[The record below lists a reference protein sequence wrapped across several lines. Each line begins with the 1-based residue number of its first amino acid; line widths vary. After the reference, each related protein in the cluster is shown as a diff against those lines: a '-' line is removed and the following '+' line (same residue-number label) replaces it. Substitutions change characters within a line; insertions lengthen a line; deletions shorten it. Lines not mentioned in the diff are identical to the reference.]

1 MNTFYQII
9 NIIINGASYGVVL
22 FLVATGMSL
31 TMGLM
36 RVVNMSHGA
45 IYMFSG
51 YVAVNAYTAMKSAG
65 VPCAW
70 VIALIIGAAVGA
82 GFGALLE
89 IGFLRRLYK
98 HPTYQVLLTIGMI
111 NILNNVAQWI
121 WGGMPLST
129 PTPGF
134 LSNGV
139 WIGNTKVSF
148 FRFFIIG
155 VGIVMAI
162 LLWLLQD
169 KTRIG
174 AMVRAG
180 MDNREISA
188 TLGINNKLIFTG
200 VFVLGSLI
208 AGFSALLGGSLTGLN
223 TGSTSWNILTYSII
237 VVVVG
242 GAGSIQGALLG
253 GLILGLANSF
263 LTVYLPNFTS
273 FSFYAILIIVLLIK
287 PAGLLGRK
295 TDVNKAI
302 EADLEKTGSK
312 GHGIVLPRSELTISN
327 SRTTGLMKT
336 YKIVPWAIVLVF
348 LCICP
353 FFMSTFNI
361 SMMSKVLI
369 YALFA
374 ASLDIVMGYGGMRSF
389 GHAAFFGLGGYALGL
404 FAKFWGIQNFW
415 LLLIMVIVICAAGS
429 AIISYFTLKFS
440 GTYFLIITMAFGQLL
455 SAIAEKWSKV
465 TGGSDGLNVS
475 INPSFFGMDKINWN
489 GTSRYVFV
497 LVIVVA
503 CFVLLE
509 LIMHSSYGR
518 TIVATRENEGRMR
531 ALGYNTWLNKYISC
545 ILAGVFAG
553 VAGMLYFYVYRTTNP
568 TLLNL
573 TTSAMPMLMVILG
586 GSATLWGPAIGAAII
601 ILFQTYTGILFSDR
615 WMLLLGLLYVVCV
628 LFLRG
633 GIAPYL
639 TRLYNFIG
647 YKLFGTGKH
656 AASVPKGSS
665 KQAVGSGKGMKS

>member
-1 MNTFYQII
+1 MSTFYQIL
-9 NIIINGASYGVVL
+9 NIIINGVSYGMVL
-22 FLVATGMSL
+22 FLIATGMSL

-51 YVAVNAYTAMKSAG
+51 YVAVKTYTSLYSAG

-70 VIALIIGAAVGA
+70 LIALLVGTLVGA

-98 HPTYQVLLTIGMI
+98 YPTYQVLLTIGMI

-121 WGGMPLST
+121 WGGLPLST

-134 LSNGV
+134 LSGGV
-139 WIGNTKVSF
+139 WIGNTKVGY
-148 FRFFIIG
+148 FRFFVIA
-155 VGIVMAI
+155 VGLVLAV
-162 LLWLLQD
+162 LLWLFQD
-169 KTRIG
+169 KTRVG
-174 AMVRAG
+174 AQVRAG
-180 MDNREISA
+180 MDNREISS

-200 VFVLGSLI
+200 VFVLGSAI
-208 AGFSALLGGSLTGLN
+208 AGFSALLGGSMTGLN
-223 TGSTSWNILTYSII
+223 TGSTSWNVLTYSII
-237 VVVVG
+237 VVIVG

-295 TDVNKAI
+295 MDVNKAI

-312 GHGIVLPRSELTISN
+312 GHGDVMPRAELTITHSKMSSRLIGYRGFPWFIVVLFLALCPLFFSN
-327 SRTTGLMKT
+327 
-336 YKIVPWAIVLVF
+336 YNV
-348 LCICP
+348 
-353 FFMSTFNI
+353 

-389 GHAAFFGLGGYALGL
+389 GHAAFFGLGGYVMGL
-404 FAKFWGIQNFW
+404 VATFWGIKSFW
-415 LLLIMVIVICAAGS
+415 LLLIIVVVFSAIAS

-455 SAIAEKWSKV
+455 SAIAEKWSGV

-475 INPSFFGMDKINWN
+475 INPELGFLNIKWS
-489 GTSRYVFV
+489 GTSRYYFV
-497 LVIVVA
+497 LIVTVI
-503 CFVLLE
+503 CFILLK
-509 LIMHSSYGR
+509 LIMRSSFGR
-518 TIVATRENEGRMR
+518 SIVGVRENEGRMR
-531 ALGYNTWLNKYISC
+531 ALGYNTWLTKYVSC
-545 ILAGVFAG
+545 ILAAVFAG
-553 VAGMLYFYVYRTTNP
+553 VAGMLYMYIYRTINP
-568 TLLNL
+568 TVLNL
-573 TTSAMPMLMVILG
+573 TTSAMPMLMVIMG
-586 GSATLWGPAIGAAII
+586 GGATLWGPAIGAAII
-601 ILFQTYTGILFSDR
+601 IFFQTYSGILFSER

-639 TRLYNFIG
+639 MRLYNWAG
-647 YKLFGTGKH
+647 YKLFPDGKG
-656 AASVPKGSS
+656 ASVPKHTSAS
-665 KQAVGSGKGMKS
+665 ANAGKEAK

>member
-1 MNTFYQII
+1 MDTFYQIL
-9 NIIINGASYGVVL
+9 NIIINGVSYGMVL
-22 FLVATGMSL
+22 FLIATGMSL

-51 YVAVNAYTAMKSAG
+51 YVAVKAYTTMNSAG

-70 VIALIIGAAVGA
+70 LIALLIGTLVGA

-98 HPTYQVLLTIGMI
+98 YPTYQVLLTIGLI

-121 WGGMPLST
+121 WGGLPLST
-129 PTPGF
+129 PTPSF
-134 LSNGV
+134 LSGGV
-139 WIGNTKVSF
+139 WIGNTKVVY
-148 FRFFIIG
+148 FRFFIIA
-155 VGIVMAI
+155 VGLVMAV

-169 KTRIG
+169 KTRVG

-200 VFVLGSLI
+200 VFVLGSAI
-208 AGFSALLGGSLTGLN
+208 AGFSALLGGSMTGLN
-223 TGSTSWNILTYSII
+223 TGSTSWNVLTYSII
-237 VVVVG
+237 VVIVG

-295 TDVNKAI
+295 IDVNKAI

-312 GHGIVLPRSELTISN
+312 GKGDVMPRAELTITHSKM
-327 SRTTGLMKT
+327 SPLMKG
-336 YKIVPWAIVLVF
+336 YRAFPWAIVVIF
-348 LCICP
+348 LAICP
-353 FFMSTFNI
+353 LFFSAYNV

-374 ASLDIVMGYGGMRSF
+374 ASLDIIMGYGGMRSF
-389 GHAAFFGLGGYALGL
+389 GHAAFFGLGGYVLGL
-404 FAKFWGIQNFW
+404 VATYWGIKSFW
-415 LLLIMVIVICAAGS
+415 LLLLIVVVFCAIAS
-429 AIISYFTLKFS
+429 AVISYFTLKFS

-455 SAIAEKWSKV
+455 SAIAEKWSGV

-475 INPSFFGMDKINWN
+475 INPELGFLNIKWD
-489 GTSRYVFV
+489 GTSRYYFVFIV
-497 LVIVVA
+497 TVI
-503 CFVLLE
+503 CFVLMK
-509 LIMHSSYGR
+509 LIMRSSFGR
-518 TIVATRENEGRMR
+518 SIVGVRENEGRMR
-531 ALGYNTWLNKYISC
+531 ALGFNTWLTKYAAC
-545 ILAGVFAG
+545 ILSGVFAG
-553 VAGMLYFYVYRTTNP
+553 VAGMLYLYVYRTTNP
-568 TLLNL
+568 TVLNL
-573 TTSAMPMLMVILG
+573 TTSAMPMLMVIMGG
-586 GSATLWGPAIGAAII
+586 GSTLWGPAIGAAII
-601 ILFQTYTGILFSDR
+601 ILFQTYSGILFSER
-615 WMLLLGLLYVVCV
+615 WMLLLGCLYVVCV

-639 TRLYNFIG
+639 MRLYNWAG
-647 YKLFGTGKH
+647 HKLFPDGKG
-656 AASVPKGSS
+656 ASVPKHSS
-665 KQAVGSGKGMKS
+665 ASANAGKEAK

>member
-1 MNTFYQII
+1 MDTFYQIL
-9 NIIINGASYGVVL
+9 NIIVNGVSYGMVL
-22 FLVATGMSL
+22 FLIATGMSL

-51 YVAVNAYTAMKSAG
+51 YVAVKAYTTMNSAG

-70 VIALIIGAAVGA
+70 LIALLIGTLVGA

-98 HPTYQVLLTIGMI
+98 YPTYQVLLTIGLI

-121 WGGMPLST
+121 WGGLPLST
-129 PTPGF
+129 PTPSF
-134 LSNGV
+134 LSGGV
-139 WIGNTKVSF
+139 WIGNTKVVY
-148 FRFFIIG
+148 FRFFIIA
-155 VGIVMAI
+155 VGLVMAV

-169 KTRIG
+169 KTRVG

-200 VFVLGSLI
+200 VFVLGSAI
-208 AGFSALLGGSLTGLN
+208 AGFSALLGGSMTGLN
-223 TGSTSWNILTYSII
+223 TGSTSWNVLTYSII
-237 VVVVG
+237 VVIVG

-295 TDVNKAI
+295 IDVNKAI

-312 GHGIVLPRSELTISN
+312 GKGDILPHAELTITHSKM
-327 SRTTGLMKT
+327 SPLMRG
-336 YKIVPWAIVLVF
+336 YRAFPWAIVVIF
-348 LCICP
+348 LAVCP
-353 FFMSTFNI
+353 LFFSAYNV

-374 ASLDIVMGYGGMRSF
+374 ASLDIIMGYGGMRSF
-389 GHAAFFGLGGYALGL
+389 GHAAFFGLGGYVLGL
-404 FAKFWGIQNFW
+404 VATYWGIKSFW
-415 LLLIMVIVICAAGS
+415 LLLIIVVVFCAIAS
-429 AIISYFTLKFS
+429 AVISYFTLKFS

-455 SAIAEKWSKV
+455 SAIAEKWSGV

-475 INPSFFGMDKINWN
+475 INPELGFLNIKWD
-489 GTSRYVFV
+489 GTSRYYFVFIV
-497 LVIVVA
+497 TVI
-503 CFVLLE
+503 CFVLMK
-509 LIMHSSYGR
+509 LIMRSSFGR
-518 TIVATRENEGRMR
+518 SIVGVRENEGRMR
-531 ALGYNTWLNKYISC
+531 ALGFNTWLTKYAAC
-545 ILAGVFAG
+545 ILSGVFAG
-553 VAGMLYFYVYRTTNP
+553 VAGMLYLYVYRTTNP
-568 TLLNL
+568 TVLNL
-573 TTSAMPMLMVILG
+573 TTSAMPMLMVIMG
-586 GSATLWGPAIGAAII
+586 GGATLWGPAIGAAII
-601 ILFQTYTGILFSDR
+601 ILFQTYSGILFSER
-615 WMLLLGLLYVVCV
+615 WMLLLGCLYVVCV

-639 TRLYNFIG
+639 VRLYNWAG
-647 YKLFGTGKH
+647 HKLFPDGKG
-656 AASVPKGSS
+656 ASVPKHSS
-665 KQAVGSGKGMKS
+665 ASANAGKEAK

>member
-1 MNTFYQII
+1 MDTFYQII
-9 NIIINGASYGVVL
+9 NIIINGVSYGMVL
-22 FLVATGMSL
+22 FLIATGMSL

-51 YVAVNAYTAMKSAG
+51 YVAVNAYTAMQSAG
-65 VPCAW
+65 VPLAW

-82 GFGALLE
+82 AFGALLE

-98 HPTYQVLLTIGMI
+98 YPTYQVLLTIGMI

-121 WGGMPLST
+121 WGGLPLST
-129 PTPGF
+129 PTPDF
-134 LSNGV
+134 LSGGV
-139 WIGNTKVSF
+139 TIGNTRVVY
-148 FRFFIIG
+148 FRFFIIA
-155 VGIVMAI
+155 VGIVMAV

-169 KTRIG
+169 KTKIG

-180 MDNREISA
+180 MDNREISS
-188 TLGINNKLIFTG
+188 TLGINNRLIFTG

-208 AGFSALLGGSLTGLN
+208 AGFSALLGGGLTGLN
-223 TGSTSWNILTYSII
+223 TGSTSWNVLTYSII

-263 LTVYLPNFTS
+263 LTVYLPDFTS

-287 PAGLLGRK
+287 PSGLLGRK

-312 GHGIVLPRSELTISN
+312 GHPNPLPRVELTVNN
-327 SRTTGLMKT
+327 SRRTPLMT
-336 YKIVPWAIVLVF
+336 AYRAVPWALVVLF
-348 LCICP
+348 LALCP
-353 FFMSTFNI
+353 LFFSTFNI

-369 YALFA
+369 YVLFA
-374 ASLDIVMGYGGMRSF
+374 ASLDIIMGYGGMRSF
-389 GHAAFFGLGGYALGL
+389 GHAAFFGLGGYVLGIM
-404 FAKFWGIQNFW
+404 AKFAGITNFW
-415 LLLIMVIVICAAGS
+415 LLLLIVIVFCAAGS
-429 AIISYFTLKFS
+429 AIISYFTLRFS

-455 SAIAEKWSKV
+455 SAVAEKWSSV

-475 INPSFFGMDKINWN
+475 INPELGFVNIDWN
-489 GTSRYVFV
+489 GTSRYYFV
-497 LVIVVA
+497 LVVVLI
-503 CFVLLE
+503 CFILLE
-509 LIMHSSYGR
+509 IIMHSSFGR
-518 TIVATRENEGRMR
+518 SIVGVRENEGRMR
-531 ALGYNTWLNKYISC
+531 ALGYNTWLTKYMAC

-553 VAGMLYFYVYRTTNP
+553 IAGMLYFYVYRTTNP

-573 TTSAMPMLMVILG
+573 TTSAMPMLMVIMG
-586 GSATLWGPAIGAAII
+586 GGGTLWGPAIGAAII
-601 ILFQTYTGILFSDR
+601 ILFQTYSGILFADR

-639 TRLYNFIG
+639 TRFWNWVG

-656 AASVPKGSS
+656 KPTMPKSS
-665 KQAVGSGKGMKS
+665 GDKEVHAGKEAE

>member
-1 MNTFYQII
+1 MDTFYQIL
-9 NIIINGASYGVVL
+9 NIIINGVSYGMVL
-22 FLVATGMSL
+22 FLIATGMSL

-51 YVAVNAYTAMKSAG
+51 YVAVKAYTTMNSAG

-70 VIALIIGAAVGA
+70 LIALLIGTLVGA

-98 HPTYQVLLTIGMI
+98 YPTYQVLLTIGLI

-121 WGGMPLST
+121 WGGLPLST
-129 PTPGF
+129 PTPSF
-134 LSNGV
+134 LSGGV
-139 WIGNTKVSF
+139 WIGNTKVVY
-148 FRFFIIG
+148 FRFFIIA
-155 VGIVMAI
+155 VGLVMAV

-169 KTRIG
+169 KTRVG

-200 VFVLGSLI
+200 VFVLGSAI
-208 AGFSALLGGSLTGLN
+208 AGFSALLGGSMTGLN
-223 TGSTSWNILTYSII
+223 TGSTSWNVLTYSII
-237 VVVVG
+237 VVIVG

-295 TDVNKAI
+295 IDVNKAI

-312 GHGIVLPRSELTISN
+312 GKGDVMPRAELTITHSKM
-327 SRTTGLMKT
+327 SPLMKG
-336 YKIVPWAIVLVF
+336 YRAFPWAIVVIF
-348 LCICP
+348 LAICP
-353 FFMSTFNI
+353 LFFSAYNV

-374 ASLDIVMGYGGMRSF
+374 ASLDIIMGYGGMRSF
-389 GHAAFFGLGGYALGL
+389 GHAAFFGLGGYVLGL
-404 FAKFWGIQNFW
+404 VATYWGIKSFW
-415 LLLIMVIVICAAGS
+415 LLLLIVVVFCAIAS
-429 AIISYFTLKFS
+429 AVISYFTLKFS

-455 SAIAEKWSKV
+455 SAIAEKWSGV

-475 INPSFFGMDKINWN
+475 INPELGFLNIKWD
-489 GTSRYVFV
+489 GTSRYYFVFIV
-497 LVIVVA
+497 TVI
-503 CFVLLE
+503 CFVLMK
-509 LIMHSSYGR
+509 LIMRSSFGR
-518 TIVATRENEGRMR
+518 SIVGVRENEGRMR
-531 ALGYNTWLNKYISC
+531 ALGFNTWLTKYAAC
-545 ILAGVFAG
+545 ILSGVFAG
-553 VAGMLYFYVYRTTNP
+553 VAGMLYLYVYRTTNP
-568 TLLNL
+568 TVLNL
-573 TTSAMPMLMVILG
+573 TTSAMPMLMVIMGG
-586 GSATLWGPAIGAAII
+586 GSTLWGPAIGAAII
-601 ILFQTYTGILFSDR
+601 ILFQTYSGILFSER
-615 WMLLLGLLYVVCV
+615 WMLLLGCLYVVCV

-639 TRLYNFIG
+639 VRLYNWVG
-647 YKLFGTGKH
+647 YKLFPDGKG
-656 AASVPKGSS
+656 ASVPKHSS
-665 KQAVGSGKGMKS
+665 ASANAGKEAK